1 MEKLLFEIG
10 TEEIPA
16 KFMPGILK
24 QLQELAA
31 GKMQELRIP
40 FENITVYGTPRRMTF
55 IAAGV
60 AETQADSTIEAKGP
74 SVKIAFVSGAPSKAA
89 IGFARGQGIDVKDL
103 EVRGEYVYAVKHLA
117 GQPVADLLP
126 GLLLD
131 ILESLSFPK
140 NMRWADYDFRFVRPI
155 RWLVALFGEKV
166 IPVEITGVK
175 SGRYSM
181 GHRFMQQSMKEAVE
195 TKGLLSAAINKVGNV
210 VHSAV
215 MGMQGAVEIPNA
227 DAYVQALA
235 DNFVMVDQDARR
247 ELIRQQVTE
256 LAAAEGGIAEIDE
269 DLLEEVNY
277 LVEYPT
283 ALCGKFEEKFL
294 SLPKEAIITP
304 MREHQ
309 RYFPVVDE
317 EGRLLNKFITV
328 RNGGKEFLDVVAHG
342 NERVLRARLSDAEFF
357 FNEDRKKPL
366 IDRQD
371 GLTKIVFQE
380 GLGNLAD
387 KTERLLKLGRVFG
400 EECGLHEEA
409 AVVLERATELA
420 KTDLTTG
427 MVTEFTELQGV
438 MGKEYALLDGES
450 PEVAEAIFEQYLPR
464 FAGDVLPQ
472 TEAGKVLSIIDKV
485 DNIVATFSRGLIPT
499 GSQDPYALRRQTIG
513 ILNILLGS
521 EWNISLRPIFK
532 ASMELL
538 NVATDKQEELLNALL
553 GEQLAWALED
563 RMEISH
569 QLQILRDSQGGKYTP
584 FISSE
589 VNKTLKLKLESSTS
603 LQSIIRNL
611 TGGNTTNI
619 FNQFNQQN
627 NLNTENTISIEE
639 ARTIVLESQKV
650 LTKTEE
656 AKLLEDKYDI
666 NSLPEVVA
674 TKQEGVDTSKEG
686 LNLNKKELNQITDNY
701 KAAMEL
707 SSKEH
712 HELRREIE
720 MRIDTDSYDPE
731 MDRYLEDDEI
741 LESEEDTSLAASFL
755 NKRK

>member
-31 GKMQELRIP
+31 DKMQELRIP
-40 FENITVYGTPRRMTF
+40 FENIKVYGTPRRMTF
-55 IAAGV
+55 IAEGV
-60 AETQADSTIEAKGP
+60 AEAQADSTIEAKGP
-74 SVKIAFVSGAPSKAA
+74 SAKIAFVSGAPSKAA

-117 GQPVADLLP
+117 GQPVVDLLP

-235 DNFVMVDQDARR
+235 DNFVMVDHARR

-357 FNEDRKKPL
+357 FNEDRKLKL
-366 IDRQD
+366 EDR
-371 GLTKIVFQE
+371 LEKLKTVSFQE
-380 GLGNLAD
+380 GLGNMYD
-387 KTERLLKLGRVFG
+387 KSERLAKLAEMVKFAINVKVDDTNLKRTAL
-400 EECGLHEEA
+400 LS
-409 AVVLERATELA
+409 
-420 KTDLTTG
+420 KTDLVAG
-427 MVTEFTELQGV
+427 MVVEFTELQGV
-438 MGKEYALLDGES
+438 MGREYAKLDGE
-450 PEVAEAIFEQYLPR
+450 PAEVAEGIYEHYLPR
-464 FAGDVLPQ
+464 FAGDELPKG
-472 TEAGKVLSIIDKV
+472 TIGRIVGISDKM
-485 DNIVATFSRGLIPT
+485 DNIVATFSRGLAPT
-499 GSQDPYALRRQTIG
+499 GSQDPYALRRQALG
-513 ILNILLGS
+513 IINILISSNYHMPLIKILAGALYLLNIKPEDTGKLIPQIL
-521 EWNISLRPIFK
+521 EFFKLRLKNMMIEQGIRYDVVDAVFADERNDDLVDIYARCK
-532 ASMELL
+532 A
-538 NVATDKQEELLNALL
+538 LNAYVVLPEAEAVIQASIRVCNL
-553 GEQLAWALED
+553 CKKIETEVA
-563 RMEISH
+563 
-569 QLQILRDSQGGKYTP
+569 
-584 FISSE
+584 ISSALFADPAE
-589 VNKTLKLKLESSTS
+589 QELHDVLIRLNKELIPDIVTYNYAGALKLAEQVVEPVNKFFDSVMVMDENVDIKNNRLALLE
-603 LQSIIRNL
+603 QAKEV
-611 TGGNTTNI
+611 TNAVGD
-619 FNQFNQQN
+619 
-627 NLNTENTISIEE
+627 LSC
-639 ARTIVLESQKV
+639 IVL
-650 LTKTEE
+650 
-656 AKLLEDKYDI
+656 
-666 NSLPEVVA
+666 
-674 TKQEGVDTSKEG
+674 
-686 LNLNKKELNQITDNY
+686 
-701 KAAMEL
+701 
-707 SSKEH
+707 
-712 HELRREIE
+712 
-720 MRIDTDSYDPE
+720 
-731 MDRYLEDDEI
+731 
-741 LESEEDTSLAASFL
+741 
-755 NKRK
+755 